1 MYTRLFIFRIV
12 TKISGK
18 QKFPNF
24 WEFIRKFGKTEIAK
38 FPEFEFS
45 ENLGPK
51 GVSSIRTP
59 DVIGRA
65 RETAFCLKL
74 RTLKTN
80 KDLPTL
86 RVSIH
91 PDVNGRGARDRFLF
105 KTPDFENKKGP
116 ADIKGWR
123 KLMEKN
129 LRTRLDFF
137 SFVKNHLLVS
147 SGRVAVWNGRS
158 ERRRAL
164 RARRQSLAAA

>member
-1 MYTRLFIFRIV
+1 MPYRGHVYPPSHCSNSLSLSVSRRRAAAARRFRLCDAVPGCRALRAAAVVEKGRVTCPVEGMYTRLFIFRIV

-91 PDVNGRGARDRFLF
+91 CEISSFRTQGVC
-105 KTPDFENKKGP
+105 
-116 ADIKGWR
+116 
-123 KLMEKN
+123 
-129 LRTRLDFF
+129 TRLC
-137 SFVKNHLLVS
+137 
-147 SGRVAVWNGRS
+147 R
-158 ERRRAL
+158 
-164 RARRQSLAAA
+164 